1 MCLHCGSVVR
11 EKNCIGYI
19 YIYIYTHT
27 HIVVA
32 ILALTGYISSALK
45 QSLWTESEE
54 SLLRFQ
60 LPSEDWWYLK

>member
-19 YIYIYTHT
+19 YIHTHT

-60 LPSEDWWYLK
+60 LPSEDW

>member
-19 YIYIYTHT
+19 HTHTHT

-60 LPSEDWWYLK
+60 LPSEDW